1 MRGRKNISSHPLLTS
16 LCSLFPFSLF
26 HFCLFRSSPSCCRR
40 DGRFVHGVRFLA
52 PGPGRRKRRGNNS
65 RVHSRKRN
73 SGEKRVGKFVGR
85 ETARARARASSV
97 NNRPKK
103 RRGGRII
110 CWTPGRE
117 RLIAA
122 LCLRDTREFCNC
134 DDRGRA
140 E

>member
-1 MRGRKNISSHPLLTS
+1 MRERKNISSHPVA
-16 LCSLFPFSLF
+16 CSPPSARCFLSRCFIFIYFLLFPLVVAAMVVLSRRSFS
-26 HFCLFRSSPSCCRR
+26 
-40 DGRFVHGVRFLA
+40 GT
-52 PGPGRRKRRGNNS
+52 GPEGRKRRGNNS

-73 SGEKRVGKFVGR
+73 SGENGSASLSVGR
-85 ETARARARASSV
+85 RRARARASSV